1 MMKKLAIIIP
11 IILGLLAIGTYIIQ
25 YDSSLAKASDVLK
38 IRQEIKLINERYAED
53 QRIRRIQAIQERVWV
68 LEERYTDKP
77 MPTSVKEEYRRLK
90 FELAALQGA

>member
-1 MMKKLAIIIP
+1 MKKLAVIIP